1 MNDWQKW
8 FENMDKSSQFIQFTT
23 KVQFEMEHKNILWTL
38 AIKFCSGLFC
48 LCDCGN
54 DGEGV
59 YELLA
64 LGCGDK
70 VDKFELPHDPDVQS
84 SDPEEVWFGRG
95 AGGADHGA

>member
-1 MNDWQKW
+1 M
-8 FENMDKSSQFIQFTT
+8 
-23 KVQFEMEHKNILWTL
+23 
-38 AIKFCSGLFC
+38 FC